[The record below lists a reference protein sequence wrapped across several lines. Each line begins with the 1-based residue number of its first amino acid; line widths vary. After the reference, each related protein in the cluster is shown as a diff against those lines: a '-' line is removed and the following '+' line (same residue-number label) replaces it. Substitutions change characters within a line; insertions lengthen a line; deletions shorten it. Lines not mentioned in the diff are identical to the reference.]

1 MAIDPGDITAPLP
14 FFEHA
19 ASRRILY
26 IAAGPCPLVFAIGV
40 ESVVR
45 RGPVVTPESPTHP
58 FGLTTAALSLAAPD
72 VRAALAEA
80 QPFAAG
86 ALEESLASW
95 ANFCDDVAD
104 RLHEGESLAT
114 ALAETW
120 LLRDAGDVMLDDL
133 TVPPTRAP

>member
-1 MAIDPGDITAPLP
+1 MAIDTRDITAPLP
-14 FFEHA
+14 FFEHPV
-19 ASRRILY
+19 SRRIFY

-40 ESVVR
+40 EFVVR
-45 RGPVVTPESPTHP
+45 RAPVVTAESSTHP
-58 FGLTTAALSLAAPD
+58 FGLTTAVLSLADPD

-80 QPFAAG
+80 RPFTVG
-86 ALEESLASW
+86 TLEETLASW

-104 RLHEGESLAT
+104 RLNEGESLAS

-133 TVPPTRAP
+133 TLPPTRAP